1 MMRPVRAL
9 LRSGIAVALAGAL
22 VMAVTIGAYVERARL
37 YESTAGLVVFRN
49 GYVSVEG
56 KSPTMVQ
63 SIPFDLGV
71 EPTVMLCGIALIVAA
86 FALAATTW
94 RPSAPRGRNAS

>member
-9 LRSGIAVALAGAL
+9 LRSGIAVAFIGVL
-22 VMAVTIGAYVERARL
+22 VMAAEIGTYLERVRA
-37 YESTAGLVVFRN
+37 YESSAGLVVFRN
-49 GYVSVEG
+49 GYVTVRG
-56 KSPTMVQ
+56 TSPTLVQ

-71 EPTVMLCGIALIVAA
+71 EPMVVLCGIVLIVAA

-94 RPSAPRGRNAS
+94 TPRATRVRDAT